1 MNEIITVQGLSKSFA
16 DGEKR
21 VTALNGID
29 LTVYEGDVFGVIGL
43 SGAGKSTLVRCLNR
57 LEEPDEGKIIIN
69 GQDVRALDNAGLNL
83 ARRNIGMIFQQFNL
97 LNQASILENVCFPME
112 IAHWHKAAAK
122 KRALELIELVGLKG
136 RENAYPAQLSGGMKQ
151 RVAIARAL
159 TLSPKILLC
168 DEATSALDPAT
179 TRSILTLLKQINK
192 ELGVTIVI
200 ITHQMSVIEE
210 ACNRVAIIDKSR
222 IAECG
227 EVEEVFRK
235 PKSDIAKQLIL
246 GSGAGACRSDFSA
259 SGKRIRIVFDGKSA
273 FEPIIADIVLNCKA
287 AVNILFA
294 DTRTIDGVIYG
305 QMIVQ
310 LPNDRDAEQRI
321 LNYLAG
327 TGVHYSEEENSDV

>member
-1 MNEIITVQGLSKSFA
+1 MNEIITVKGLSKSFT
-16 DGEKR
+16 DGEKT

-57 LEEPDEGKIIIN
+57 LEEPDEGSVIIN
-69 GQDVRALDNAGLNL
+69 GQDMRALDRKELNL

-112 IAHWHKAAAK
+112 IAHIGRAEAKA
-122 KRALELIELVGLKG
+122 RALELIELVGLKG
-136 RENAYPAQLSGGMKQ
+136 REDAYPAQLSGGMKQ

-159 TLSPKILLC
+159 TLSPKVLLC

-179 TRSILTLLKQINK
+179 TRSILTLLKKINK

-210 ACNRVAIIDKSR
+210 ACNRVAIIDKSH

-227 EVEEVFRK
+227 EVEQVFRR
-235 PKSDIAKQLIL
+235 PKSDIAKRLIL
-246 GSGAGACRSDFSA
+246 GEGAERSEFTPN
-259 SGKRIRIVFDGKSA
+259 GRRIRIVFDGKSA
-273 FEPIIADIVLNCKA
+273 FEPIIADIVMNCKA

-310 LPNDRDAEQRI
+310 LPNDEDAAERI
-321 LNYLAG
+321 KAYLEG
-327 TGVHYSEEENSDV
+327 TGVHFYEEGNSNV

>member
-1 MNEIITVQGLSKSFA
+1 MNEIITVRGLSKRFT
-16 DGEKR
+16 DGEST

-57 LEEPDEGKIIIN
+57 LEEPDEGSIIIN
-69 GQDVRALDNAGLNL
+69 GQDMRALNRKELNL

-112 IAHWHKAAAK
+112 IAHLNKAQAK
-122 KRALELIELVGLKG
+122 ARALELIELVGLKG
-136 RENAYPAQLSGGMKQ
+136 REDAYPAQLSGGMKQ

-159 TLSPKILLC
+159 TLSPKVLLC

-179 TRSILTLLKQINK
+179 TRSILTLLKRINK

-227 EVEEVFRK
+227 EVEKVFRR
-235 PKSDIAKQLIL
+235 PKSDIAKRLIL
-246 GSGAGACRSDFSA
+246 GEGAERSEFTPN
-259 SGKRIRIVFDGKSA
+259 GRCIRIVFDGKSA
-273 FEPIIADIVLNCKA
+273 FEPIIADIVMNCKA

-310 LPNDRDAEQRI
+310 LPNDYEAAERI
-321 LNYLAG
+321 KTYLTG
-327 TGVHYSEEENSDV
+327 TGVHFHEEEGNGNV

>member
-1 MNEIITVQGLSKSFA
+1 MKEIITVRGLSKSFA
-16 DGEKR
+16 GGEKK
-21 VTALNGID
+21 VTALNGVD
-29 LTVYEGDVFGVIGL
+29 LTVYEGDIFGVIGL

-57 LEEPDEGKIIIN
+57 LEEPDEGSIIIN
-69 GQDVRALDNAGLNL
+69 GQDIRSLNEKEL
-83 ARRNIGMIFQQFNL
+83 NVARRNIGMIFQQFNL
-97 LNQASILENVCFPME
+97 LSQASILENVCFPME
-112 IAHWHKAAAK
+112 IAHWKKADAK
-122 KRALELIELVGLKG
+122 KRALELIELVGLSG
-136 RENAYPAQLSGGMKQ
+136 RENAYPSQLSGGMKQ

-179 TRSILTLLKQINK
+179 TRSILALLKKINK

-210 ACNRVAIIDKSR
+210 ACNRVSILDKSR
-222 IAECG
+222 IVECG
-227 EVEEVFRK
+227 DVEDVFHH

-246 GSGAGACRSDFSA
+246 GEGAGHTEFTPG
-259 SGKRIRIVFDGKSA
+259 GKRVRIVFDGKDA

-305 QMIVQ
+305 QMLVQ
-310 LPNDRDAEQRI
+310 LPDDEDAAQRI
-321 LNYLAG
+321 ITYLSG
-327 TGVHYSEEENSDV
+327 TGVHFSEEEDGNV

>member
-1 MNEIITVQGLSKSFA
+1 MNEIITVKGLSKSFT
-16 DGEKR
+16 DGEKT
-21 VTALNGID
+21 VTALSGID

-57 LEEPDEGKIIIN
+57 LEEPGDGSIIIN
-69 GQDVRALDNAGLNL
+69 GQDMRALDRKELNL

-97 LNQASILENVCFPME
+97 LNQATILENVCFPME
-112 IAHWHKAAAK
+112 IARWNRAQAK
-122 KRALELIELVGLKG
+122 SRALELIELVGLKG

-159 TLSPKILLC
+159 TLSPKVLLC

-179 TRSILTLLKQINK
+179 TRSILALLKKINK

-210 ACNRVAIIDKSR
+210 ACNRVAIIDKSH

-227 EVEEVFRK
+227 EVEQVFRR
-235 PKSDIAKQLIL
+235 PKSDIAKRLIL
-246 GSGAGACRSDFSA
+246 GEGAERSEFTPN
-259 SGKRIRIVFDGKSA
+259 GRRIRIVFDGKSA
-273 FEPIIADIVLNCKA
+273 FEPIIADIVMNCKA

-310 LPNDRDAEQRI
+310 LPNDEEAAERI
-321 LNYLAG
+321 KAYLEG
-327 TGVHYSEEENSDV
+327 TGVHFYEEGNGNV